1 MTFRNS
7 LRIAV
12 IPIGMFV
19 ASSIPAL
26 AAHAHAHEHG
36 SAMAHATL
44 MDAQGASRG
53 SVQVMAKDGGLN
65 VTVAATGL
73 TPGVH
78 GLHIHT
84 VGQCTAP
91 DFASAGGHWNP
102 MAKHH
107 GMENPDGAHMGDLPN
122 ITIGAD
128 GSGSLTFT
136 VPGATLS
143 GGEHPLLDADGAAI
157 VVHAGPDDMKTD
169 PAGNSGGRIACGV
182 VKVSPRPE

>member
-44 MDAQGASRG
+44 LDAQGASRG

-136 VPGATLS
+136 AISGRPIEVLGA
-143 GGEHPLLDADGAAI
+143 HPAY
-157 VVHAGPDDMKTD
+157 GPSEVFIL
-169 PAGNSGGRIACGV
+169 PRGSGGRTPTITQTDLHIGYDHLLTE
-182 VKVSPRPE
+182 RE